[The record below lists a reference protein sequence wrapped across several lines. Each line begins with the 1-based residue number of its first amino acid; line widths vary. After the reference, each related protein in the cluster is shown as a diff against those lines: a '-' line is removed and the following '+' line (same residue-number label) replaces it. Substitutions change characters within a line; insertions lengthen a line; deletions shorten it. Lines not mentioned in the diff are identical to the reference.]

1 VTKLNI
7 SMPPELLTQIDAEAD
22 ELGISRSGLIQEASA
37 RYIAQSRADRES
49 ELRKLRGRAAAR
61 RMKEIGEKM
70 GLSGADP
77 VALLAAA
84 RAQQD
89 ARRG

>member
-1 VTKLNI
+1 MTKLNI

-37 RYIAQSRADRES
+37 RYIALSRADRES

-61 RMKEIGEKM
+61 RMKEIGAEM
-70 GLSGADP
+70 GLSGSDA
-77 VALLAAA
+77 VGLLAAA